1 MHFLH
6 WFPDLW
12 VDKLSRDRT
21 RAWRSGIGIFFMVL
35 VIVCTKCLCTL
46 FGFFAKKAF
55 VYSIFLLNAQGF
67 QLRKSPFRENV
78 RSGFITEKT
87 GGGRGVQRVGRLT
100 HRVNTDVNRM
110 LP

>member
-1 MHFLH
+1 
-6 WFPDLW
+6 
-12 VDKLSRDRT
+12 
-21 RAWRSGIGIFFMVL
+21 MVL

-87 GGGRGVQRVGRLT
+87 GGGRAGCPKGWPSNAQGE
-100 HRVNTDVNRM
+100 H
-110 LP
+110 